1 MSKSKKIISPSIFL
15 EEVAVIISTENKNK
29 AKADTDMSDVMV
41 SRAIAFTSALL
52 RPLAYI
58 QSEGEIKLTLA
69 RFSDYLELSKVEELI
84 LNQDELYRDRDD
96 AKEVTS
102 SLIAYIKTIPFYD
115 DALAIQDQPEQ
126 MKEYFGAISMTV
138 MTAVKKLE
146 ADYDYI
152 I

>member
-138 MTAVKKLE
+138 MTVVKKLE

>member
-15 EEVAVIISTENKNK
+15 EEVAVIISTENK
-29 AKADTDMSDVMV
+29 AKADTDMSDVLV

-69 RFSDYLELSKVEELI
+69 RFTDYLELSKVEELI

>member
-15 EEVAVIISTENKNK
+15 EEVAVIISTENK
-29 AKADTDMSDVMV
+29 AKADTDMSDVLV

>member
-1 MSKSKKIISPSIFL
+1 MPKSKKIISPSIFL
-15 EEVAVIISTENKNK
+15 EEVAVIISTENK
-29 AKADTDMSDVMV
+29 AKADTDMSDVLV

-96 AKEVTS
+96 AKDVTS

>member
-15 EEVAVIISTENKNK
+15 EEVAVIISTENK
-29 AKADTDMSDVMV
+29 AKADTDMSDVLV

-138 MTAVKKLE
+138 MTVVKKLE

>member
-15 EEVAVIISTENKNK
+15 EEVAVIISTENK
-29 AKADTDMSDVMV
+29 AKADTDMSDVLV

-69 RFSDYLELSKVEELI
+69 RFSDYLELRKVEELI

-138 MTAVKKLE
+138 MTVVKKLE